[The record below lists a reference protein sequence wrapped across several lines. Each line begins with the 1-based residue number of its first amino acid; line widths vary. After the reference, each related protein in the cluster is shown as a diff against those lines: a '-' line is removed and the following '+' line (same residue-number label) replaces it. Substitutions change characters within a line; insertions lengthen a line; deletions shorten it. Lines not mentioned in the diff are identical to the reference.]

1 VSGRRS
7 GLLAGIVVVGA
18 VLLAACSSG
27 GGGSTATTTTTNGH
41 GTTTTAANGSTT
53 TTVATGSTTTTGGG
67 TTTSTAAGVSTCQPA
82 QLRIAPQQ
90 GTGAAGTITMT
101 VSLTNVSSTTCT
113 LQGYPGMQLLAASG
127 SSLPTQVVRGGTQFP
142 AAAANQSPALVT
154 LAPQQVATFSL
165 AYEDVPVGNETTCP
179 TSAKAEITPP
189 NDVGHGVVTLAISP
203 CNGGTVHVSPVYAG
217 N

>member
-1 VSGRRS
+1 MSGRRS
-7 GLLAGIVVVGA
+7 GLLAGTVVLGA

-27 GGGSTATTTTTNGH
+27 GGGSTTTTTTSRSTTTTTAA
-41 GTTTTAANGSTT
+41 GTTTTAATT
-53 TTVATGSTTTTGGG
+53 TSTTGGS
-67 TTTSTAAGVSTCQPA
+67 TTTSTAAGVATCQPA
-82 QLRIAPQQ
+82 QLRVVPQQ

-127 SSLPTQVVRGGTQFP
+127 ASLPTNVVRGGVQFP
-142 AAAANQSPALVT
+142 TAAANQSPSLVT
-154 LAPQQVATFSL
+154 LAPQQAATFSL
-165 AYEDVPVGNETTCP
+165 SYEDVPVGNETTCP

-189 NDVGHGVVTLAISP
+189 NDVAHAVVTLAISP

-217 N
+217 S

>member
-1 VSGRRS
+1 MSGRRS

-27 GGGSTATTTTTNGH
+27 GGSTATTTTNGH
-41 GTTTTAANGSTT
+41 GTTTTAATGSTT
-53 TTVATGSTTTTGGG
+53 TTAATGSTTTTGGS

-113 LQGYPGMQLLAASG
+113 LQGYPGMQLLAVGIVAADAG
-127 SSLPTQVVRGGTQFP
+127 GPGGTQFP
-142 AAAANQSPALVT
+142 AAA
-154 LAPQQVATFSL
+154 
-165 AYEDVPVGNETTCP
+165 ET
-179 TSAKAEITPP
+179 S
-189 NDVGHGVVTLAISP
+189 HRRS
-203 CNGGTVHVSPVYAG
+203 
-217 N
+217 

>member
-1 VSGRRS
+1 MSGRRS

-27 GGGSTATTTTTNGH
+27 GGSTATTTTNGH
-41 GTTTTAANGSTT
+41 GTTTTAA
-53 TTVATGSTTTTGGG
+53 TGSTTTTAAAGSTTTGGS

-165 AYEDVPVGNETTCP
+165 VYEDVPVGNETTCP

-189 NDVGHGVVTLAISP
+189 NDVGHGVITLAISP

-217 N
+217 S

>member
-1 VSGRRS
+1 MNGRRS
-7 GLLAGIVVVGA
+7 GLLAGVVVVGA
-18 VLLAACSSG
+18 VLLAACSS

-41 GTTTTAANGSTT
+41 GTTTTAATGSTT
-53 TTVATGSTTTTGGG
+53 TTAATGSTTTGGN

-82 QLRIAPQQ
+82 QLRIVPQQ

-113 LQGYPGMQLLAASG
+113 LQGYPGMQLLTASG

-154 LAPQQVATFSL
+154 LAPQQGATFSL

-189 NDVGHGVVTLAISP
+189 NDVGHGVITLAISP

-217 N
+217 S